1 MIYETKGLSL
11 EEVDEMYETINNA
24 WQSDSF
30 VPSRG
35 FRKEETKNTG
45 AVGSGEKL
53 KGDIPV
59 VDQSSEHTE
68 GEHAEGNGV
77 ATEVSE

>member
-11 EEVDEMYETINNA
+11 EEVDEMYEAINNA

-30 VPSRG
+30 VPSRE
-35 FRKEETKNTG
+35 FRQETKNIG

-59 VDQSSEHTE
+59 VHQSSEHTE